1 MFTWT
6 SIRTGK
12 KPSILSEP
20 GFDMSPERVFDL
32 TVNASLENLQMVR
45 QYIEQASSRLGVSP
59 EILGDLLLVV
69 DEAVTNV
76 IIHGYDDSEGVVKLH
91 METEG
96 SSVII
101 SIQDQAKDFDA
112 NMVNAPKLDT
122 ALKDRPFGGMG
133 IFLIRKMT
141 DEAEFLSLAGGG
153 NELRLVK
160 HGAIQPNT

>member
-6 SIRTGK
+6 STRIGT
-12 KPSILSEP
+12 KPSILFSP
-20 GFDMSPERVFDL
+20 GFEMSPERVFDL
-32 TVNASLENLQMVR
+32 TVNASLENLQVVR
-45 QYIEQASSRLGVSP
+45 QYIEQASSRLGVCP
-59 EILGDLLLVV
+59 EVLGDLLLVI

-96 SSVII
+96 NSVII
-101 SIQDQAKDFDA
+101 SIRDQAKDFDA
-112 NMVNAPKLDT
+112 SIVNAPKLDT

-141 DEAEFLSLAGGG
+141 DEAEFLSLPGGG